1 MAHNTLCCCFFPL
14 EPWMKLIMSDAQDKL
29 GGLLFC
35 INSLY
40 GLLKSVSCSYSDRD
54 SSDLPEP
61 TSPFYLHDKVL
72 LDSSSARSVSTLS
85 CFSSVRVFAALWT
98 IARQTPLPMRFSRQ
112 EYWSELPC
120 PPPGDLP
127 YPETE
132 PTSLMSPA
140 LACGFFTTS
149 ATWEAPCMVY
159 WVPFRK

>member
-40 GLLKSVSCSYSDRD
+40 GLLKSFSCSYSDRD

-127 YPETE
+127 NPGMEFR
-132 PTSLMSPA
+132 SPA
-140 LACGFFTTS
+140 LQGDS
-149 ATWEAPCMVY
+149 LPSEPPGKPHKWI
-159 WVPFRK
+159 